1 MKSEYLV
8 RKLST
13 FLVVI
18 SVLIAMGCS
27 DSDPAPADIT
37 PADERDMAPGFTLNN
52 EEGDPVSLSDFEG
65 KPLVIFFFGNTC
77 PLCIS
82 SAPSIESEINQ
93 AFSSSEMA
101 IIGIDTW
108 DGNQASVV
116 NFKDRTGVTFDLL
129 LRGSMVGSDY
139 GTTYDRLVVV
149 DGEGNIAFKGSTSA
163 SNDITK
169 VVNLITELNQ

>member
-1 MKSEYLV
+1 MKIEYFK
-8 RKLST
+8 RGIST
-13 FLVVI
+13 FLVAIV
-18 SVLIAMGCS
+18 VAIAVNCTEA
-27 DSDPAPADIT
+27 DPT
-37 PADERDMAPGFTLNN
+37 PVDMTPGELDTAPGFTLNN
-52 EEGDPVSLSDFEG
+52 DDGSPVSLTDFEG

-82 SAPSIESEINQ
+82 SAPSIESMITQ
-93 AFSSSEMA
+93 SFSGDVMA

-116 NFKDRTGVTFDLL
+116 NFRSRTGVTFDLL
-129 LRGSMVGSDY
+129 LKGSSIASDY

-149 DGEGNIAFKGSTSA
+149 DGDGKIAFKGSSGA

-169 VVNLITELNQ
+169 VVNLLTELTK